1 MRLKFQWIKENL
13 VAWCLSL
20 GSSSGEGQVDLGGS
34 GDEIRTLTSLAEFWV
49 TYLSF
54 GCFSNTQPEEQ
65 KKSKNYEKRLQFQA
79 ESTSAQT
86 N

>member
-1 MRLKFQWIKENL
+1 M
-13 VAWCLSL
+13 
-20 GSSSGEGQVDLGGS
+20 DLGGS

-65 KKSKNYEKRLQFQA
+65 KSPKIMKSDCSSKLKALLPKPTRKLSHFHKKPPRLPVNR
-79 ESTSAQT
+79 T
-86 N
+86 

>member
-1 MRLKFQWIKENL
+1 M
-13 VAWCLSL
+13 
-20 GSSSGEGQVDLGGS
+20 DLGGS

-65 KKSKNYEKRLQFQA
+65 KSPKIMKSDCSSKLKALLLKPTRKLSHFHKKPPRLPVNR
-79 ESTSAQT
+79 T
-86 N
+86 